1 MEIWKDVLGLEQYYE
16 VSNLGNI
23 KSKVRTGITNF
34 GERNY
39 GGKVVKPFL
48 STVGYPAVNL
58 TYKGYRKQF
67 HVHKLVLE
75 AFNGKAPEGM
85 EGCHNNGVKTDFY
98 LTNLRWDTRKNNH
111 ADKKLHGTHQ
121 EGEKNPSAKLTTK
134 QAIIIKYSK
143 ISIKKL
149 SEEFNLSRGCIEKVR
164 YGTSWKHI

>member
-16 VSNLGNI
+16 VSNFGNI

-34 GERNY
+34 GERTY

-85 EGCHNNGVKTDFY
+85 EGCHNNGVKTDCY

-121 EGEKNPSAKLTTK
+121 FGEKIGNSKLTTE
-134 QAIIIKYSK
+134 QAILIKYSK
-143 ISIKKL
+143 IPMKKL
-149 SEEFNLSRGCIEKVR
+149 CAEFNLSLGCISKVR
-164 YGTSWKHI
+164 YGATWKHI

>member
-48 STVGYPAVNL
+48 STVGYPVVNL

-67 HVHKLVLE
+67 TIHKLVLE
-75 AFNGKAPEGM
+75 AFYGKAPEGM
-85 EGCHNNGVKTDFY
+85 EGCHNNGVKTDSY

-111 ADKKLHGTHQ
+111 ADKKLHGTQQH
-121 EGEKNPSAKLTTK
+121 GEQSGNAKLTNEK
-134 QAIIIKYSK
+134 AYLIKYSK
-143 ISIKKL
+143 IPIKELCEK
-149 SEEFNLSRGCIEKVR
+149 FQLSRGCIEKVR
-164 YGTSWKHI
+164 YGSTWKHI

>member
-1 MEIWKDVLGLEQYYE
+1 MEIWKDVLGLEKYYE

-34 GERNY
+34 GERTY

-134 QAIIIKYSK
+134 QAILIKYSK

>member
-34 GERNY
+34 GERTY

-48 STVGYPAVNL
+48 STVGYPTVNL

-75 AFNGKAPEGM
+75 AFNGNISHEVVDTDLELIKLPE
-85 EGCHNNGVKTDFY
+85 
-98 LTNLRWDTRKNNH
+98 
-111 ADKKLHGTHQ
+111 
-121 EGEKNPSAKLTTK
+121 
-134 QAIIIKYSK
+134 SK
-143 ISIKKL
+143 
-149 SEEFNLSRGCIEKVR
+149 
-164 YGTSWKHI
+164 W

>member
-34 GERNY
+34 GERTY

-134 QAIIIKYSK
+134 QAILIKYSK